1 MNKTKDYTFKNL
13 RHLINN
19 QDIWIILAGKDS
31 YVVILKG
38 TKNINKLG
46 TMINEGIESGYNSE

>member
-1 MNKTKDYTFKNL
+1 MLTEVFFIKNVNKTKNYTFKNL

-19 QDIWIILAGKDS
+19 QDMWIILAGKDS

-38 TKNINKLG
+38 TKKNQ
-46 TMINEGIESGYNSE
+46 